1 MGFVSMLSKK
11 GIQNRKVYIFG
22 AGMEGV
28 QAEYCFKDHVVIEG
42 FVDNYVEGK
51 TGSKAFDILKPEE
64 VVKAKNVFFIVA
76 TSERSYEQVKV
87 QLNHLGLKEFQDYIY
102 WKLFGKKMVYLHGNC
117 HMLVVK
123 EMLNTSKEFVDNYG
137 IYPLKCVQD
146 IEEIEKNVIKNIDI
160 IISQDIREDNSYGK
174 KLSLD
179 YLKELSPNNTKI
191 IVIPNLFG
199 MGKAFFPQDIP
210 GSCRPI
216 GEDFNGMF
224 PHEDRIINECLEKGW
239 DVERIV
245 YEILNG
251 CPINKKEIEENLNS
265 VFSKFKKRM
274 QKCDIDEYD
283 FIVENYK
290 KKQLFYDVG
299 HPTNYLI
306 KDMVIKAM
314 YMLGIEDDCDEN
326 VANLDGHEVPLYQ
339 CVSKVLGLEWTKEY
353 LRESVAGK
361 RLTNTMD
368 VAEYVK
374 EYVWWR
380 SLDRA

>member
-87 QLNHLGLKEFQDYIY
+87 QLNHLGLKEFRDYIY

-146 IEEIEKNVIKNIDI
+146 IEEIEKNVIKNTDI

-224 PHEDRIINECLEKGW
+224 PHEDRIINECIEKGW

-251 CPINKKEIEENLNS
+251 CPIKKEEIEENLNS
-265 VFSKFKKRM
+265 VFSKFKERI

-306 KDMVIKAM
+306 KDMVIKVM
-314 YMLGIEDDCDEN
+314 HMLGIEDDCDEN
-326 VANLDGHEVPLYQ
+326 VVNLDGHEVLLYQ
-339 CVSKVLGLEWTKEY
+339 CVSNVLGLKWTKEY
-353 LRESVAGK
+353 LRQSVAGK
-361 RLTNTMD
+361 RLASTMD
-368 VAEYVK
+368 VGEYVK

-380 SLDRA
+380 NLDRA